1 MIGLL
6 DQLPR
11 VQWMITTLGKKGSVL
26 VERASSQD
34 AAGEAVL
41 EDAVN
46 SMLAE
51 AASNSS
57 NGGNDGASHNGH
69 GHMSQA
75 ACTSKT
81 QAKIR

>member
-1 MIGLL
+1 
-6 DQLPR
+6 
-11 VQWMITTLGKKGSVL
+11 MITTLGKKGSVL
-26 VERASSQD
+26 VERLSPQD

-51 AASNSS
+51 AANSRGSS
-57 NGGNDGASHNGH
+57 NGGNDGAGHNAH
-69 GHMSQA
+69 GRNSQA
-75 ACTSKT
+75 ACTSST